1 MRYCV
6 RPLVAALGQS
16 QYAGTMSERHNEPGP
31 SPEESPGL
39 DGGNSVRPG
48 DTPPDAGTGDDQSHG
63 APPAKSP
70 SSAKPLIIIGSI
82 GVAVLLLIFIGYI
95 AGIIS

>member
-1 MRYCV
+1 
-6 RPLVAALGQS
+6 
-16 QYAGTMSERHNEPGP
+16 MSERHNEPGP

-48 DTPPDAGTGDDQSHG
+48 DTPPDAGTADDQSHG